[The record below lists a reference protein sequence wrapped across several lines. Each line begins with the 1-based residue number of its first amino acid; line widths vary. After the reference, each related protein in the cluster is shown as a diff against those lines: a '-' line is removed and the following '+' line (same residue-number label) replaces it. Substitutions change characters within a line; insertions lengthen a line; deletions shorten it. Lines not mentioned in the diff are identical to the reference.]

1 MSENAQKVRTWW
13 LCHCDDHNSISVVI
27 PERASRMEIA
37 AALRKAAIDGLGMD
51 PDYVQA
57 GATFRDIYIG
67 NDMHSIVCYL
77 PTPGDGLL
85 AIANVEWKLET
96 Y

>member
-1 MSENAQKVRTWW
+1 MLRDAA
-13 LCHCDDHNSISVVI
+13 VI
-27 PERASRMEIA
+27 H
-37 AALRKAAIDGLGMD
+37 LKMD

-67 NDMHSIVCYL
+67 DNLHSIMCYL
-77 PTPGDGLL
+77 PTPGDGL
-85 AIANVEWKLET
+85 IAVANIDWKLET